1 MWYNTAIL
9 KRKGWCKLKVI
20 LVSGKAE
27 SGKDLV
33 GEVLK
38 QEFEHQQ
45 KKVLVV
51 HFADYLKFMCRQYFG
66 WNGNKDE
73 AGRTLMQY
81 VGTDLFRGFEKDYF
95 ANRIHE
101 LLSVAGAN
109 WDYVIIP
116 DLRFKNEFRRI
127 KYSFDTVAI
136 RVSRTG
142 YESSLTAEQKSNQ
155 SETELDNH
163 LEIFDYIIDTNDAGE
178 KIEQTKR
185 IAEELL
191 NG

>member
-1 MWYNTAIL
+1 MI
-9 KRKGWCKLKVI
+9 
-20 LVSGKAE
+20 SGKAE
-27 SGKDLV
+27 SGKDFV
-33 GEVLK
+33 GEVIK
-38 QEFEHQQ
+38 QELEHQH

-81 VGTDLFRGFEKDYF
+81 VGTGLFRKFDEDYF
-95 ANRIHE
+95 AKRIYE

-116 DLRFKNEFRRI
+116 DLRFKNEFQLI
-127 KYSFDTVAI
+127 KNSFDAVAI
-136 RVSRTG
+136 RVNRTG
-142 YESSLTAEQKSNQ
+142 YESSLTPEQKSNQ

-163 LEIFDYIIDTNDAGE
+163 LSIFNYIIDTNDVGE

-185 IAEELL
+185 IVEELL
-191 NG
+191 NGN

>member
-1 MWYNTAIL
+1 MIE
-9 KRKGWCKLKVI
+9 LKVI

-33 GEVLK
+33 GKVLK

-51 HFADYLKFMCRQYFG
+51 HFADYLKFMCHQYFG
-66 WNGNKDE
+66 WNGSKDE
-73 AGRTLMQY
+73 SGRTLMQY
-81 VGTDLFRGFEKDYF
+81 VGTDLFRKLDKDYF
-95 ANRIHE
+95 VSRVEE
-101 LLSVAGAN
+101 LLFVAGAN

-116 DLRFKNEFRRI
+116 DLRFKNEFRHI

-136 RVSRTG
+136 RVNRAG
-142 YESSLTAEQKSNQ
+142 YNSSLTPEQKANQ

-163 LEIFDYIIDTNDAGE
+163 PEIFDYIIDTNDAGE

>member
-1 MWYNTAIL
+1 MVE
-9 KRKGWCKLKVI
+9 LKVI
-20 LVSGKAE
+20 LISGKAE

-38 QEFEHQQ
+38 QEFEQQ
-45 KKVLVV
+45 KKKVLVA

-73 AGRTLMQY
+73 NGRTLMQH
-81 VGTDLFRGFEKDYF
+81 VGTGLFRGSDEDYF
-95 ANRIHE
+95 AKRIYE
-101 LLSVAGAN
+101 LLSVAGEN

-116 DLRFKNEFRRI
+116 DLRFKNEFQTI
-127 KYSFDTVAI
+127 KNSFDTVAI
-136 RVSRTG
+136 RVNRSG
-142 YESSLTAEQKSNQ
+142 YESSLTPEQKSNQ
-155 SETELDNH
+155 SETELDNN
-163 LEIFDYIIDTNDAGE
+163 LEIFSYIIDTNDAGD

-191 NG
+191 NGN